1 MENYWYCILEKKQCN
16 RLEAIA
22 CAVETYLSNVCVAC
36 VLFLCAL
43 WPLSYTTKLFNT
55 VKKGQQYVTSFK
67 LFKNSHADLD

>member
-16 RLEAIA
+16 RLEVIV
-22 CAVETYLSNVCVAC
+22 CAVETYLSNVCVAH
-36 VLFLCAL
+36 VSFLCAL